1 MNGHTDH
8 SAFTPN
14 LLTYILMCMKK
25 IFTAV
30 AAIMFAVPAM
40 YATITVTD
48 KDGKPV
54 ENGAQIILNKT
65 QMIDNDQLQ
74 GSMPGCYMLETD
86 FDVKS
91 DKAPIT
97 IVSTSNSGDFS
108 FCADISCL
116 PPQQKGDHWE
126 INDKIENDSF
136 NLQLHFN
143 HMTDEAIPEKD
154 TMTVVMTDGNN
165 SVFQLVYGY
174 DMSDSAVNAVLD
186 DAALAYGDNTLNYTL
201 VAPARLNVVNMAGA
215 TVLSANLEGNGTV
228 DLSNL
233 PAGVYVC
240 TLGGKALK
248 VVVR

>member
-1 MNGHTDH
+1 M
-8 SAFTPN
+8 
-14 LLTYILMCMKK
+14 L
-25 IFTAV
+25 
-30 AAIMFAVPAM
+30 AVPAM

-48 KDGKPV
+48 EEGKSV

-65 QMIDNDQLQ
+65 QMAEADQLQ
-74 GSMPGCYMLETD
+74 GSMPGYYMLETK

-97 IVSTSNSGDFS
+97 IVSTAASGDFS
-108 FCADISCL
+108 FCADVSCL

-126 INDKIENDSF
+126 INDKIEKDSF

-143 HMTDEAIPEKD
+143 HMTDDEIPEKG

-174 DMSDSAVNAVLD
+174 DMSESAVDAVLD

-233 PAGVYVC
+233 SAGVYVC